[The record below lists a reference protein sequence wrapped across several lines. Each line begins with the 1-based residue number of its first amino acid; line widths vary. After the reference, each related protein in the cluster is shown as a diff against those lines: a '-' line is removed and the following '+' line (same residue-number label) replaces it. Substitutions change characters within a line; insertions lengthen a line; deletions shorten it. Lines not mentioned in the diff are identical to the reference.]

1 VGAVVREHLDRLESG
16 GPPNDHRIFMGEQD
30 ERRRALF
37 ETLAQLIESSPAIA
51 GAIEG
56 AL

>member
-1 VGAVVREHLDRLESG
+1 
-16 GPPNDHRIFMGEQD
+16 MGEQD

-56 AL
+56 AS